1 MKGTILILL
10 LLTLVS
16 SISLTVCVD
25 QLQLTVGTIEIKDFS
40 FHPDSIT
47 VPVGT
52 TVTWN
57 NGDQVSHT
65 VTSNDGKFDSAA
77 IKNGGEFNFTFLE
90 PGTYNYYCRIHPSM
104 KDVVT
109 VIAA

>member
-1 MKGTILILL
+1 MKGMILILL

-16 SISLTVCVD
+16 SLSLSVCVD
-25 QLQLTVGTIEIKDFS
+25 QSQLTVKTIEIKGFS
-40 FHPDSIT
+40 FQPDSIT

-52 TVTWN
+52 TVTWV

-77 IKNGGEFNFTFLE
+77 IENGGEFNFTFSE
-90 PGTYNYYCRIHPSM
+90 PGTYNYYCKIHPSM
-104 KDVVT
+104 KGVVAVT
-109 VIAA
+109 AA